1 MIDIPRGVTIAVI
14 LGLFVQQVYNARN
27 AQAKLLAA
35 DKNFKYLQTVLPF
48 VAST

>member
-14 LGLFVQQVYNARN
+14 LGLFVQQVYKVRNAR
-27 AQAKLLAA
+27 AKLLAV
-35 DKNFKYLQTVLPF
+35 DKEFKHLQTILPF